1 MVVRQE
7 EEQAGKR
14 VNLPAVFRRH
24 GLLARV
30 LITMLTLVALVVAPL
45 SPVSAWAEGTDDQN
59 GSSATADAGDTNN
72 DAGDG
77 TDADNGD
84 RPKQSLTIEQST
96 AVVTDTS
103 GFHLKVMVA
112 NNSDKPTASGT
123 LEVSTNALL
132 TFISRA
138 DIQSWAEGTAPIPTP
153 NEIGH
158 VTVPA
163 IPAGGTVTV
172 NLDVASDRPAL
183 QVIETWG
190 PKPLLLSYIVNDQ
203 ILVNLTSFLT
213 RSPDGLNTAQTPA
226 MGLTVAMPLTSDN
239 WQVNATAVNN
249 LVTDNTGTGDAK
261 QGAATSS
268 GKPGTIT
275 NGKGE
280 NKDEKDTGTGD
291 SNASG
296 QLITLSEQDETAA
309 QALAQALN
317 RHRKLQVVADPVYLK
332 ASDIDPDVDGVMQPA
347 DFDITTYSALDS
359 GKSYAKAGVT
369 DDQWSADQSQTLYAD
384 EEGEDMQSAAKT
396 STYAWQGNAGWS
408 LDALT
413 KASEQGYSTVIADAS
428 FDSEQSD
435 TVHTGTYVVNTDAG
449 DVTVLKEQAE
459 LGKLAQGQP
468 TSKDANGEASDAGRL
483 ARLLAQSAFYQMEQP
498 YTSRNLLMTFSRDSS
513 AVWIDQVM
521 GALEQAS
528 WLNLTDLETMAKAE
542 PYSVSDTVNLD
553 DSGKSQVSAAR
564 TALKQLAGS
573 RQDIMRL
580 AGAVLKHSVDSDD
593 VSSVVDISALDPQAL
608 ARQDAAATAASNGDP
623 TSWVASLLAA
633 HDSMALRALSGS
645 QQTDTGQRMTVATRA
660 LADTLLG
667 KVSIT
672 PSESVSVFSESA
684 KMPVTVSNKLPYAV
698 SVRVNSITDSMQI
711 VTSRTTDIE
720 IPANGEAQVSF
731 TIRVSTSGS
740 TVAHVSLADRN
751 GQAFGNVQNTAITS
765 VMRISDMSGFII
777 IGFAVL
783 LGIVGLWRQFNRKK
797 DPDE

>member
-1 MVVRQE
+1 
-7 EEQAGKR
+7 
-14 VNLPAVFRRH
+14 
-24 GLLARV
+24 
-30 LITMLTLVALVVAPL
+30 MLTLVALVVAPL
-45 SPVSAWAEGTDDQN
+45 SPVSAWADGSDDQTE
-59 GSSATADAGDTNN
+59 SSATSDTGNTNDDGSDADANS
-72 DAGDG
+72 
-77 TDADNGD
+77 GD

-112 NNSDKPTASGT
+112 NNSDKPMASGT

-190 PKPLLLSYIVNDQ
+190 PKPLLMSYIVDGQ

-226 MGLTVAMPLTSDN
+226 MDLTVAMPLTSDN

-249 LVTDNTGTGDAK
+249 LVTDNTGNSDSK
-261 QGAATSS
+261 QGTATSS
-268 GKPGTIT
+268 GKAGAIT
-275 NGKGE
+275 NGK
-280 NKDEKDTGTGD
+280 DEKGTTD
-291 SNASG
+291 SAGNTSG

-309 QALAQALN
+309 QALNQALN

-332 ASDIDPDVDGVMQPA
+332 ASNINPDVAGVMQPA

-369 DDQWSADQSQTLYAD
+369 DEQWSADQSQTLYASD
-384 EEGEDMQSAAKT
+384 EGENEQSAAKT

-408 LDALT
+408 MDALT

-459 LGKLAQGQP
+459 LGELAQGQP
-468 TSKDANGEASDAGRL
+468 TSKNANGEASDAGRL

-553 DSGKSQVSAAR
+553 DSSKSQVSAAR

-573 RQDIMRL
+573 RGDIMRL

-593 VSSVVDISALDPQAL
+593 VSSMDISTLDPQAL

-645 QQTDTGQRMTVATRA
+645 QQTDTSQRMTVATRA

-698 SVRVNSITDSMQI
+698 SVKVNSITDSMQI